1 MKVLVIYTS
10 RGGASKSCVELLEKK
25 IGDSCEV
32 VLCDAREAE
41 TLPTPDTCDVLV
53 MGGSVRFGR
62 IDKKLKEYIKA
73 NVDKINAKPSAF
85 FFCCGFPSEL
95 EDYID
100 TQLPKKAE
108 FSLGI
113 HCFGGELKPQ
123 KLKGM
128 DKIVVKMIRSHINS
142 QDFEESDD
150 YHMPLPELLP
160 ESVQRLADDI
170 RKSLVKK

>member
-62 IDKKLKEYIKA
+62 IDKKLKEYIKS

-113 HCFGGELKPQ
+113 HCFGGELKP
-123 KLKGM
+123 
-128 DKIVVKMIRSHINS
+128 DKVHGFDKFIIKIMRQSILTQDPDLANS
-142 QDFEESDD
+142 SNLE
-150 YHMPLPELLP
+150 LPEFMP
-160 ESVQRLADDI
+160 ENISALAERIRRLH
-170 RKSLVKK
+170 K